1 MAGNKAGAIKA
12 HKKVIELYGED
23 FYKKIGHKGGSNGT
37 TGGFAKDRKLARRA
51 GRLGGLKSTRAGIK
65 NGEGKSIKSLKKYKK
80 INVVA
85 SETIHA
91 IKLRSA

>member
-1 MAGNKAGAIKA
+1 MAGTKEGSLKG
-12 HKKVIELYGED
+12 KKKILELYGKD
-23 FYKKIGHKGGSNGT
+23 YYAKIGKKGGQNGT
-37 TGGFAKDRKLARRA
+37 TGGFAHSRELARRA

-65 NGEGKSIKSLKKYKK
+65 NGEGKSEKSLKKYKK

>member
-1 MAGNKAGAIKA
+1 MAQTKAGTIKT
-12 HKKVIELYGED
+12 HKKIVELYGED
-23 FYKKIGHKGGSNGT
+23 FYAKVGRKGGQNGT
-37 TGGFAKDRKLARRA
+37 TGGFAKDRDLARRA

-65 NGEGKSIKSLKKYKK
+65 NGEGKSERSLKKYKK